1 MGRTSKVKLLSKAKP
16 GLTGL
21 IRSPIKWLIVNVVA
35 WVIGVLW
42 ILPFVG
48 LFMTSV
54 RPFGEVAVYGWW
66 SIHPFTFTLKN
77 YYNALFNPMFS
88 LAKGF
93 INSLIIAV
101 PSTIIPVILAALAA
115 YAFARF
121 SFPIK
126 NYLFIMML
134 FLMAVP
140 QQMTI
145 IPIFFMLNNMHLLN
159 TYLGLILVHSSWGIP
174 WITFF
179 LRNYFSLLPKELE
192 EIARVD
198 GASNREIFFRIVLPV
213 SLPGIIS
220 AAVLQ
225 FAWVWN
231 DFFFALMLI
240 YDPNKMVITQMLP
253 RLKGQYQVDWGLLS
267 AGSILAMSVPILVYV
282 LLNKYY
288 ITGFRGW
295 AMKR

>member
-1 MGRTSKVKLLSKAKP
+1 MGDITTQRLMFK
-16 GLTGL
+16 
-21 IRSPIKWLIVNVVA
+21 SPIKWLVINAIA
-35 WVIGVLW
+35 WIIGVLW
-42 ILPFVG
+42 ITPFIG
-48 LFMTSV
+48 IFMTSI
-54 RPFGEVAVYGWW
+54 RPFSEVVSGWW
-66 SIHPFTFTLKN
+66 TIHPFTVTFEN
-77 YYNALFNPMFS
+77 YFEALFNPMFS
-88 LAKGF
+88 LYKGL

-101 PSTIIPVILAALAA
+101 PSTLIPVFLASLAA

-121 SFPIK
+121 SLPIK
-126 NYLFIMML
+126 NYLFATIL

-174 WITFF
+174 WIIFF
-179 LRNYFSLLPKELE
+179 LRNYFSLLPVELE
-192 EIARVD
+192 EAAKVD
-198 GASNREIFFRIVLPV
+198 GASYRQIYFKIVLPV
-213 SLPGIIS
+213 ALPGIVS

-240 YDPNKMVITQMLP
+240 FDPDKMVVTQMLP

-267 AGSILAMSVPILVYV
+267 AGSVIAMIVPILVYA
-282 LLNKYY
+282 LFNRYY
-288 ITGFRGW
+288 VSGFRGW

>member
-1 MGRTSKVKLLSKAKP
+1 MADGHRGFFFRT
-16 GLTGL
+16 
-21 IRSPIKWLIVNVVA
+21 PIKWLVANIIA
-35 WVIGVLW
+35 WVIAVLW
-42 ILPFVG
+42 ITPFIG
-48 LFMTSV
+48 IFMTSI
-54 RPFGEVAVYGWW
+54 RPFSEVVNGWW
-66 SIHPFTFTLKN
+66 STSPFTLTLKN
-77 YYNALFNPMFS
+77 YINALFNPMFS
-88 LAKGF
+88 LGKGF

-101 PSTIIPVILAALAA
+101 PSTLIPVFLAALAA

-121 SFPIK
+121 SLPIK
-126 NYLFIMML
+126 NYLFATVL

-145 IPIFFMLNNMHLLN
+145 IPIFFLEHNLHLLN

-174 WITFF
+174 WIIFF
-179 LRNYFSLLPKELE
+179 LRNYFSLIPKELE

-198 GASNREIFFRIVLPV
+198 GASYGQIFLRIILPV
-213 SLPGIIS
+213 AIPGIAS
-220 AAVLQ
+220 ASVLQ

-240 YDPNKMVITQMLP
+240 FSPNKMVITQMLP

-267 AGSILAMSVPILVYV
+267 AGSVLAMIVPILIYT
-282 LLNKYY
+282 LFNKYY
-288 ITGFRGW
+288 MSGFRGW

>member
-1 MGRTSKVKLLSKAKP
+1 MIAGVL
-16 GLTGL
+16 
-21 IRSPIKWLIVNVVA
+21 RSPIKWIIANFVA
-35 WVIGVLW
+35 WLIGILW
-42 ILPFVG
+42 ITPFIG
-48 LFMTSV
+48 IFMTSI
-54 RPFGEVAVYGWW
+54 RPFSEVVNGWW
-66 SIHPFTFTLKN
+66 NIKPFTITFDN
-77 YYNALFNPMFS
+77 YFKALFNPMFS
-88 LAKGF
+88 LLKGF
-93 INSLIIAV
+93 INSFIIAV
-101 PSTIIPVILAALAA
+101 PSTLIPIFLAALAA

-126 NYLFIMML
+126 NYLFMTLL

-145 IPIFFMLNNMHLLN
+145 IPIFFMLNSMHLLN
-159 TYLGLILVHSSWGIP
+159 TYIGLILVHSSWGIP

-179 LRNYFSLLPKELE
+179 LKNYFSLLPIELE
-192 EIARVD
+192 EAARVD
-198 GASNREIFFRIVLPV
+198 GASYRQIFFKIVLPV
-213 SLPGIIS
+213 ALPGIIS

-240 YDPNKMVITQMLP
+240 FDSDKMVITQMLP

-267 AGSILAMSVPILVYV
+267 SGSILAMIVPVMVYA
-282 LLNKYY
+282 LFNKYY
-288 ITGFRGW
+288 IGGFRGW

>member
-1 MGRTSKVKLLSKAKP
+1 MSKALKSFHG
-16 GLTGL
+16 GLLGTPL
-21 IRSPIKWLIVNVVA
+21 KWIIVNIIA
-35 WVIGVLW
+35 WIIGVLW
-42 ILPFVG
+42 ITPFIG
-48 LFMTSV
+48 IFMTSI
-54 RPFGEVAVYGWW
+54 RPFSEVVNGWW
-66 SIHPFTFTLKN
+66 NLSPFTPTLKN
-77 YYNALFNPMFS
+77 YIDALFNPMFS
-88 LAKGF
+88 LLRGF
-93 INSLIIAV
+93 LNSFIIV
-101 PSTIIPVILAALAA
+101 IPSTIIPVMLAALAA

-126 NYLFIMML
+126 NYLFITIL

-159 TYLGLILVHSSWGIP
+159 TYQGLILIHSSWGIP
-174 WITFF
+174 WIIFF
-179 LRNYFSLLPKELE
+179 LRNFFSMLPVELE
-192 EIARVD
+192 EAARVD
-198 GASNREIFFRIVLPV
+198 GASNRQIFFKIVLPI

-240 YDPNKMVITQMLP
+240 FDPDKMVITQMLP

-267 AGSILAMSVPILVYV
+267 AGSVLAMIVPLVVYAAF
-282 LLNKYY
+282 NKYY
-288 ITGFRGW
+288 MGGFRGW

>member
-1 MGRTSKVKLLSKAKP
+1 MSKALKGFHG
-16 GLTGL
+16 GLLGTPL
-21 IRSPIKWLIVNVVA
+21 KWIIVNIIA
-35 WVIGVLW
+35 WIIGVLW
-42 ILPFVG
+42 ITPFIG
-48 LFMTSV
+48 IFMTSI
-54 RPFGEVAVYGWW
+54 RPFSEVVNGWW
-66 SIHPFTFTLKN
+66 NLSPFTPTLKN
-77 YYNALFNPMFS
+77 YLDALFNPMFS
-88 LAKGF
+88 LLRGF
-93 INSLIIAV
+93 LNSFIIV
-101 PSTIIPVILAALAA
+101 IPSTIIPVMLAALAA

-126 NYLFIMML
+126 NYLFITIL
-134 FLMAVP
+134 FLMAIP

-159 TYLGLILVHSSWGIP
+159 TYQGLILIHSSWGIP
-174 WITFF
+174 WIIFF
-179 LRNYFSLLPKELE
+179 LRNFFSMLPVELE
-192 EIARVD
+192 EAARVD
-198 GASNREIFFRIVLPV
+198 GASNRQIFFKIVLPI

-240 YDPNKMVITQMLP
+240 FDPDKMVITQMLP

-267 AGSILAMSVPILVYV
+267 AGSVLAMIVPLVVYAAF
-282 LLNKYY
+282 NKYY
-288 ITGFRGW
+288 MGGFRGW

>member
-1 MGRTSKVKLLSKAKP
+1 MRKRILSVPRGGLL
-16 GLTGL
+16 G
-21 IRSPIKWLIVNVVA
+21 SPLKWLIANVIA
-35 WVIGVLW
+35 WAIGILW
-42 ILPFVG
+42 ILPFIG
-48 LFMTSV
+48 IIMTSI
-54 RPFGEVAVYGWW
+54 RPFSEVVAGWW
-66 SIHPFTFTLKN
+66 RIHPFTLTLKN
-77 YYNALFNPMFS
+77 YIDTLFNPMFS
-88 LAKGF
+88 LLRGF

-101 PSTIIPVILAALAA
+101 PSTIIPVMLAALGA

-121 SFPIK
+121 SFPLK
-126 NYLFIMML
+126 NYLFITML

-145 IPIFFMLNNMHLLN
+145 IPIFFMLNNMRLLN

-179 LRNYFSLLPKELE
+179 LRNYFLLLPKELE

-198 GASNREIFFRIVLPV
+198 GATNKQIFFKVVLPL
-213 SLPGIIS
+213 SLPGIVS
-220 AAVLQ
+220 ASVLQ

-240 YDPNKMVITQMLP
+240 FDPDKMVITQMLP

-267 AGSILAMSVPILVYV
+267 AGSVLAMLMPLIVYAV
-282 LLNKYY
+282 FNKYY
-288 ITGFRGW
+288 IGGFRGM

>member
-1 MGRTSKVKLLSKAKP
+1 MGSRGRSISGFRGGLL
-16 GLTGL
+16 G
-21 IRSPIKWLIVNVVA
+21 SPLKWLIINIIA

-48 LFMTSV
+48 IFMTSI
-54 RPFGEVAVYGWW
+54 RPFSEVVSGWW
-66 SIHPFTFTLKN
+66 NPYPFSPTLKN
-77 YYNALFNPMFS
+77 YVEALFNPMFS
-88 LAKGF
+88 LLRGF
-93 INSLIIAV
+93 MNSFIIAI
-101 PSTIIPVILAALAA
+101 PSTLIPTMLAALAA

-126 NYLFIMML
+126 NYLFVTIL
-134 FLMAVP
+134 FLMAAP

-145 IPIFFMLNNMHLLN
+145 IPIFFMLHKMHLLN
-159 TYLGLILVHSSWGIP
+159 TYLGLILIHSSWGIP

-179 LRNYFSLLPKELE
+179 LRNFFSMLPVELE
-192 EIARVD
+192 EAARVD
-198 GASNREIFFRIVLPV
+198 GASNRQIFFKIVLPI

-240 YDPNKMVITQMLP
+240 FDPDKMVITQMLP

-267 AGSILAMSVPILVYV
+267 AGSVLAMMVPLIVYAV
-282 LLNKYY
+282 FNRYY
-288 ITGFRGW
+288 MGGFRGW

>member
-1 MGRTSKVKLLSKAKP
+1 MSKALKSFHG
-16 GLTGL
+16 GLLGTPL
-21 IRSPIKWLIVNVVA
+21 KWIIVNIIA
-35 WVIGVLW
+35 WIIGVLW
-42 ILPFVG
+42 ITPFIG
-48 LFMTSV
+48 IFMTSI
-54 RPFGEVAVYGWW
+54 RPFSEVVNGWW
-66 SIHPFTFTLKN
+66 NLSPFTPTLKN
-77 YYNALFNPMFS
+77 YVDALFNPMFS
-88 LAKGF
+88 LLRGF
-93 INSLIIAV
+93 LNSFIIV
-101 PSTIIPVILAALAA
+101 IPSTIIPVMLAALAA

-126 NYLFIMML
+126 NYLFITIL

-159 TYLGLILVHSSWGIP
+159 TYQGLILIHSSWGIP
-174 WITFF
+174 WIIFF
-179 LRNYFSLLPKELE
+179 LRNFFSMLPVELE
-192 EIARVD
+192 EAARVD
-198 GASNREIFFRIVLPV
+198 GASNRQIFFKIVLPI

-240 YDPNKMVITQMLP
+240 FDPDKMVITQMLP

-267 AGSILAMSVPILVYV
+267 AGSVLAMIVPLVVYAAF
-282 LLNKYY
+282 NKYY
-288 ITGFRGW
+288 MGGFRGW

>member
-1 MGRTSKVKLLSKAKP
+1 MSHEETKGFYREFL
-16 GLTGL
+16 G
-21 IRSPIKWLIVNVVA
+21 SPFKWLVINVIA
-35 WVIGVLW
+35 WAIGILW
-42 ILPFVG
+42 ILPFIG
-48 LFMTSV
+48 IFMTSI
-54 RPFGEVAVYGWW
+54 RPFSEVVNGWW
-66 SIHPFTFTLKN
+66 NLYPFSPTLKN
-77 YYNALFNPMFS
+77 YIDALFNPMFS
-88 LAKGF
+88 LLRGF
-93 INSLIIAV
+93 MNSFIIAI
-101 PSTIIPVILAALAA
+101 PSTIIPVMLAALSA

-126 NYLFIMML
+126 NYLFITIL
-134 FLMAVP
+134 FLMAAP

-179 LRNYFSLLPKELE
+179 LRNYFSMLPVELE
-192 EIARVD
+192 EAARVD
-198 GASNREIFFRIVLPV
+198 GANNRQIFFRIVLPI

-240 YDPNKMVITQMLP
+240 FDPNKMVITQMLP

-267 AGSILAMSVPILVYV
+267 AGSVLAMIVPLVVYAIF
-282 LLNKYY
+282 NRYY
-288 ITGFRGW
+288 MSGFRGW

>member
-1 MGRTSKVKLLSKAKP
+1 MRKLFRIRRA
-16 GLTGL
+16 GLLGSPFKIL
-21 IRSPIKWLIVNVVA
+21 ILNVVA
-35 WVIGVLW
+35 WIIGILW
-42 ILPFVG
+42 ITPFIG
-48 LFMTSV
+48 LFMTSI
-54 RPFGEVAVYGWW
+54 RPFSEVVLYGWW
-66 SIHPFTFTLKN
+66 SLSPFNPTLKN
-77 YYNALFNPMFS
+77 YQDALFNPMFS
-88 LAKGF
+88 LGRGI
-93 INSLIIAV
+93 INSFIIAI
-101 PSTIIPVILAALAA
+101 PSTLIPVFIAGLTA

-121 SFPIK
+121 SLPMK
-126 NYLFIMML
+126 KYLFATIL

-145 IPIFFMLNNMHLLN
+145 IPIFFLLKDMRLLN

-179 LRNYFSLLPKELE
+179 LKNYFSLLPVELE
-192 EIARVD
+192 EAARVD
-198 GASNREIFFRIVLPV
+198 GATDLQVFLKVVLPL

-220 AAVLQ
+220 ASVLQ

-240 YDPNKMVITQMLP
+240 FDPDKMVVTQMLP

-267 AGSILAMSVPILVYV
+267 SGSIIAMLAPLIVYAV
-282 LLNKYY
+282 FNKYY
-288 ITGFRGW
+288 MRGFRGW